1 MELAVIGSAKT
12 LSVSD
17 AVFGREFSEDLVHQV
32 VVAFRNAGR
41 AGTKAQLTRSEVSG
55 TTKKFKKQKGG
66 GARHGDYRAP
76 IFIGGGVTFAAK
88 PRSFA
93 QKVNRKM
100 YRAALC
106 AIISELARQDR
117 LKVVDSF
124 DVDAPKT
131 KALVSKLGEM
141 GVARPLI
148 VTENGTE
155 NLFLA
160 ARNLPYVQVRDVQGL
175 DPVALVG
182 AQNVIMTAEAVKKV
196 EEWLA

>member
-76 IFIGGGVTFAAK
+76 IFIGGGVTFATK

>member
-1 MELAVIGSAKT
+1 MELAVMGSAKT

-17 AVFGREFSEDLVHQV
+17 AVFGREFSEDRVHQV

-100 YRAALC
+100 YRAAVC
-106 AIISELARQDR
+106 AIISELNRQGR
-117 LKVVDSF
+117 LKVVDAF
-124 DVDAPKT
+124 DIAEPKT
-131 KALVSKLGEM
+131 KALVAKLNEM
-141 GVARPLI
+141 GIAHPLI
-148 VTENGTE
+148 VTEDGTE
-155 NLFLA
+155 ALFLA

-182 AQNVIMTAEAVKKV
+182 AEHVIMTAEAVAKV